1 MASKFTYDTANKHF
15 VLNAGVT
22 SLDAKSE
29 FYSAAKYDWM
39 VNDDL
44 NKFRFPIESIG
55 GQDIGGGNTISPY
68 YSLAYG
74 WRIQF
79 APVDQSLTINGNI
92 ITVEGELPLVD
103 NAGDY
108 HHIAQYSV
116 SANSLTSGGAALTAA
131 DVWNLASGVEPSLT
145 PAQAMQI
152 LVAVLSGK
160 AIITGDNIVFRDIN
174 DTRDVVDAVTT
185 TDGERT
191 SVAINVT

>member
-1 MASKFTYDTANKHF
+1 MATKFTYDTTNRLF
-15 VLNAGVT
+15 VLKAGVT

-39 VNDDL
+39 VDNDL
-44 NKFRFPIESIG
+44 NKFRFPIQSIG
-55 GQDIGGGNTISPY
+55 GQNIGGGNTISPY

-74 WRIQF
+74 WRIRF
-79 APVDQSLTINGNI
+79 APVDQTIIIHGNI
-92 ITVEGELPLVD
+92 ITVEGELPIVD
-103 NAGDY
+103 TDGDY
-108 HHIAQYSV
+108 HHVAQYSV

-131 DVWNLASGVEPSLT
+131 DVWNLASGIEPSLT

-174 DTRDVVDAVTT
+174 DTRNVVDADTT
-185 TDGERT
+185 ADGERL
-191 SVAINVT
+191 AVTIDVT